1 MGPQAPNPGPPPGRR
16 VLVVDD
22 NLDSVDSLALLLR
35 IRGHQVQTAPD
46 GPAALEAARAFQPE
60 VVLLDIGLPGMTGH
74 EVARRLR
81 QLPGMERALLVA
93 LTGYGQDDD
102 RRLSQEAGFNVHLVK
117 PADPDQ
123 LQAVL
128 AGLGERPAG

>member
-1 MGPQAPNPGPPPGRR
+1 MEREAPNPGPPPGRR